1 MKFSENRPVK
11 IVMLGAGGTGGHI
24 APHLYRLLYALE
36 RPVRFILCDGDIVE
50 EKNLVRQNFTP
61 ADLGENKA
69 KVLAERYSSV
79 FGMETE
85 YVPEFIESG
94 EYLLSML
101 EPRVFRTGAYSNSAV
116 IKELVILIGAVD
128 NNKSRK
134 LCHEVFYK
142 LDDLIYIDSGNG
154 MHTGQIVCGIRS
166 GHRRRGHDLQH
177 PDRRRNAC
185 AADHVCNGFCQYAR
199 HPTENKEESSM
210 RSSVDAAAFYKAMTA
225 LMDIPAKSPVK
236 VLQEIKAEFT
246 ADHCTLSA
254 TDFGTWLSVTI
265 PASGDDFAFVFWN
278 SAGVQKVC
286 RYFTGQL
293 ELELS
298 GQRKSQIITMY
309 CGDKGG
315 KFPVHEAEECP
326 TWPEFEAKQS
336 YTANAANILK
346 CVKQVKYAVDLRST
360 RPEYQG
366 VLFQSKHI
374 WAVEGHRAACCD
386 DGGLDVET
394 PFLVGVSALEQLK
407 VFGATDI
414 QISVA
419 DNWVLFQN
427 EHVRLLAKRILN
439 VTPITY
445 ESVVPQKWNE
455 EFCFHRKD
463 FVQALKYLLACVGKA
478 DKPYVRFDNG
488 ALTLR
493 TKECLY
499 KAAVSISA
507 ESSIIF
513 GFDARYMLDA
523 LTQFEKQDMVAM
535 RLTSPLGAISLIA
548 DNSSAIVLPV
558 RLKEEQKAA

>member
-1 MKFSENRPVK
+1 
-11 IVMLGAGGTGGHI
+11 
-24 APHLYRLLYALE
+24 
-36 RPVRFILCDGDIVE
+36 
-50 EKNLVRQNFTP
+50 
-61 ADLGENKA
+61 
-69 KVLAERYSSV
+69 
-79 FGMETE
+79 
-85 YVPEFIESG
+85 
-94 EYLLSML
+94 
-101 EPRVFRTGAYSNSAV
+101 
-116 IKELVILIGAVD
+116 
-128 NNKSRK
+128 
-134 LCHEVFYK
+134 
-142 LDDLIYIDSGNG
+142 
-154 MHTGQIVCGIRS
+154 
-166 GHRRRGHDLQH
+166 
-177 PDRRRNAC
+177 
-185 AADHVCNGFCQYAR
+185 
-199 HPTENKEESSM
+199 M

-265 PASGDDFAFVFWN
+265 PASGDSFDFVFRN
-278 SAGVQKVC
+278 SANIQKVC
-286 RYFTGQL
+286 RHFDGTL
-293 ELELS
+293 ELELQ
-298 GQRKSQIITMY
+298 QRGDESFLTMR

-315 KFPVHEAEECP
+315 KFPVYEAEECP

-366 VLFQSKHI
+366 VLFQNKHI

-386 DGGLDVET
+386 DGGLSVEK
-394 PFLVGVSALEQLK
+394 PFTVAVPALEQLK
-407 VFGATDI
+407 VFGAADM

-439 VTPITY
+439 VTPMTY

-463 FVQALKYLLACVGKA
+463 FVQALKYLLACVGKT
-478 DKPYVRFDNG
+478 DKPYVRFENG
-488 ALTLR
+488 LLTLR
-493 TKECLY
+493 AKDCLY

-513 GFDARYMLDA
+513 GFDARFMLDA
-523 LTQFEKQDMVAM
+523 LTQFEKQERVTM
-535 RLTSPLGAISLIA
+535 RLTGSLSAILLIA
-548 DNSSAIVLPV
+548 GNSSAIVLPV

>member
-1 MKFSENRPVK
+1 
-11 IVMLGAGGTGGHI
+11 
-24 APHLYRLLYALE
+24 
-36 RPVRFILCDGDIVE
+36 
-50 EKNLVRQNFTP
+50 
-61 ADLGENKA
+61 
-69 KVLAERYSSV
+69 
-79 FGMETE
+79 
-85 YVPEFIESG
+85 
-94 EYLLSML
+94 
-101 EPRVFRTGAYSNSAV
+101 
-116 IKELVILIGAVD
+116 
-128 NNKSRK
+128 
-134 LCHEVFYK
+134 
-142 LDDLIYIDSGNG
+142 
-154 MHTGQIVCGIRS
+154 
-166 GHRRRGHDLQH
+166 
-177 PDRRRNAC
+177 
-185 AADHVCNGFCQYAR
+185 
-199 HPTENKEESSM
+199 M

-225 LMDIPAKSPVK
+225 LMEVTSKSSIE
-236 VLQEIKAEFT
+236 VLREIKVEFT

-254 TDFGTWLSVTI
+254 TNFNTWLSVTI

>member
-1 MKFSENRPVK
+1 
-11 IVMLGAGGTGGHI
+11 
-24 APHLYRLLYALE
+24 
-36 RPVRFILCDGDIVE
+36 
-50 EKNLVRQNFTP
+50 
-61 ADLGENKA
+61 
-69 KVLAERYSSV
+69 
-79 FGMETE
+79 
-85 YVPEFIESG
+85 
-94 EYLLSML
+94 
-101 EPRVFRTGAYSNSAV
+101 
-116 IKELVILIGAVD
+116 
-128 NNKSRK
+128 
-134 LCHEVFYK
+134 
-142 LDDLIYIDSGNG
+142 
-154 MHTGQIVCGIRS
+154 
-166 GHRRRGHDLQH
+166 
-177 PDRRRNAC
+177 
-185 AADHVCNGFCQYAR
+185 
-199 HPTENKEESSM
+199 M

-236 VLQEIKAEFT
+236 VLQEIKVEFT

-298 GQRKSQIITMY
+298 GQRKSQIITMR

-315 KFPVHEAEECP
+315 KFPVYEAEECP

-366 VLFQSKHI
+366 VLFQNKHI

-394 PFLVGVSALEQLK
+394 PFTVAVPALEQLK
-407 VFGATDI
+407 GVWECGY
-414 QISVA
+414 QIRRVN

-427 EHVRLLAKRILN
+427 EHVRCLTETYPECH
-439 VTPITY
+439 TPLPMR
-445 ESVVPQKWNE
+445 SVVPQKWNE

-463 FVQALKYLLACVGKA
+463 FVQALKYLLACIGKT
-478 DKPYVRFDNG
+478 DKPYVRFENG
-488 ALTLR
+488 LLNLR
-493 TKECLY
+493 AKDCLY

-513 GFDARYMLDA
+513 GFDARFMLDA
-523 LTQFEKQDMVAM
+523 LTQFEKQDLVTM
-535 RLTSPLGAISLIA
+535 RLTSPLGAILLVA
-548 DNSSAIVLPV
+548 GNSSAIVLPV

>member
-1 MKFSENRPVK
+1 
-11 IVMLGAGGTGGHI
+11 
-24 APHLYRLLYALE
+24 
-36 RPVRFILCDGDIVE
+36 
-50 EKNLVRQNFTP
+50 
-61 ADLGENKA
+61 
-69 KVLAERYSSV
+69 
-79 FGMETE
+79 
-85 YVPEFIESG
+85 
-94 EYLLSML
+94 
-101 EPRVFRTGAYSNSAV
+101 
-116 IKELVILIGAVD
+116 
-128 NNKSRK
+128 
-134 LCHEVFYK
+134 
-142 LDDLIYIDSGNG
+142 
-154 MHTGQIVCGIRS
+154 
-166 GHRRRGHDLQH
+166 
-177 PDRRRNAC
+177 
-185 AADHVCNGFCQYAR
+185 
-199 HPTENKEESSM
+199 M
-210 RSSVDAAAFYKAMTA
+210 RSSVDAAAFYKALTA
-225 LMDIPAKSPVK
+225 LMEVTSKSSIE
-236 VLQEIKAEFT
+236 VLREIKAEFT
-246 ADHCTLSA
+246 GDQCVLSA
-254 TDFGTWLSVTI
+254 ADLDTWLSVTI

-298 GQRKSQIITMY
+298 GQRKSQIITMR

-315 KFPVHEAEECP
+315 KFPVYEAEECP

-386 DGGLDVET
+386 DGGLDVEK
-394 PFLVGVSALEQLK
+394 PFLVGVPALEQLK
-407 VFGATDI
+407 AFGNADM

-427 EHVRLLAKRILN
+427 EHVRLLAKRIQN

-478 DKPYVRFDNG
+478 AKPYVRFENG
-488 ALTLR
+488 LLTLR
-493 TKECLY
+493 AKDCLY

-523 LTQFEKQDMVAM
+523 LTQFEKQDMVTM

>member
-1 MKFSENRPVK
+1 
-11 IVMLGAGGTGGHI
+11 
-24 APHLYRLLYALE
+24 
-36 RPVRFILCDGDIVE
+36 
-50 EKNLVRQNFTP
+50 
-61 ADLGENKA
+61 
-69 KVLAERYSSV
+69 
-79 FGMETE
+79 
-85 YVPEFIESG
+85 
-94 EYLLSML
+94 
-101 EPRVFRTGAYSNSAV
+101 
-116 IKELVILIGAVD
+116 
-128 NNKSRK
+128 
-134 LCHEVFYK
+134 
-142 LDDLIYIDSGNG
+142 
-154 MHTGQIVCGIRS
+154 
-166 GHRRRGHDLQH
+166 
-177 PDRRRNAC
+177 
-185 AADHVCNGFCQYAR
+185 
-199 HPTENKEESSM
+199 M

-236 VLQEIKAEFT
+236 VLQEIKVEFT

-254 TDFGTWLSVTI
+254 TNFNIWLSVTI

-298 GQRKSQIITMY
+298 GQRKSQIITMR

-315 KFPVHEAEECP
+315 KFPVYEAEECP

-366 VLFQSKHI
+366 VLFQNKHI

-386 DGGLDVET
+386 DGGLDVEK
-394 PFLVGVSALEQLK
+394 PFTVAVPALEHLK
-407 VFGATDI
+407 VFGNTDI
-414 QISVA
+414 QIDV
-419 DNWVLFQN
+419 N
-427 EHVRLLAKRILN
+427 ERCVTFRNEWIRLTAHCVPN
-439 VTPITY
+439 ATPLIY
-445 ESVVPQKWNE
+445 ENIVPQKWNE

-478 DKPYVRFDNG
+478 DKPYVRFENG
-488 ALTLR
+488 LLNLR
-493 TKECLY
+493 AKDCLY

-513 GFDARYMLDA
+513 GFDARFMLDA
-523 LTQFEKQDMVAM
+523 LTQFEKQELATM
-535 RLTSPLGAISLIA
+535 RLTSPLGAISLVA
-548 DNSSAIVLPV
+548 GNSSAIVLPV